1 MAPQS
6 PRVPNSSTITWS
18 VSRSVIVPSKSQ
30 AMSRLS
36 TLRGYQALP
45 GPRGHTIARMSAPR
59 PILIHGSG
67 GEHRVWEPVGARL
80 AGSVALDLPGHPDGE
95 PLRDVGAIGLAMAAA
110 LEQVPA
116 PRVLV
121 GHSLGGA
128 AALEVACTRPE
139 LVDGLVV
146 VASGA
151 RLPVPDHAMAR
162 VREDFGAERDRLLAG
177 FAGRPGRRRRPARP
191 ARPSTPAGPTCSSPT
206 TRPAGRS
213 SSAAASAACGVPV
226 LVVAGGDDPLTPPW
240 LSEELARELPH
251 AHMVVIPGARHLPMA
266 DVRRH
271 PLGPGRRV
279 PRPAGADPPGR
290 MSRARRAGREPGGD
304 EGLAG
309 AARARS
315 PARWPRTAWS
325 GRS

>member
-1 MAPQS
+1 
-6 PRVPNSSTITWS
+6 
-18 VSRSVIVPSKSQ
+18 
-30 AMSRLS
+30 
-36 TLRGYQALP
+36 
-45 GPRGHTIARMSAPR
+45 MSAPR

-67 GEHRVWEPVGARL
+67 GGHRVWEPVGARL

-110 LEQVPA
+110 LDQVPA

-128 AALEVACTRPE
+128 AALEVARTRPE

-177 FAGRPGRRRRPARP
+177 FAADPGGAGARA
-191 ARPSTPAGPTCSSPT
+191 AREAID
-206 TRPAGRS
+206 
-213 SSAAASAACGVPV
+213 ACGPDVLLADYEACRTVELRGRLGGVRVPV

-266 DVRRH
+266 DV
-271 PLGPGRRV
+271 
-279 PRPAGADPPGR
+279 PATLSGLVAAYL
-290 MSRARRAGREPGGD
+290 ARLELTLLDA
-304 EGLAG
+304 
-309 AARARS
+309 
-315 PARWPRTAWS
+315 
-325 GRS
+325 